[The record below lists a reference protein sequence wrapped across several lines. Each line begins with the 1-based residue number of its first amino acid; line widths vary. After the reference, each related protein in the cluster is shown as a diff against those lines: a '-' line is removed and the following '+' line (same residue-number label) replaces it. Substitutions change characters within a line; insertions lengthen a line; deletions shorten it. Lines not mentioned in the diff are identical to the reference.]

1 MVNGTVEAKSFN
13 AKYGSYGMLIEGKW
27 YNSKYEIKAEKGDE
41 VEFDDG
47 GKNYIKGLKVV
58 SSGGGSTGS
67 STNSSSPAARSGG
80 SGYGNRGKFPIGKDD
95 GQRSIIRQNSLARSI
110 EALEAAN
117 MFEGMDPKDMVSA
130 IISTA
135 RLFEAY
141 SAGDL
146 DREAAEQVG
155 AERNI
160 NDGFDPND

>member
-1 MVNGTVEAKSFN
+1 MINGTVEAKSFN
-13 AKYGSYGMLIEGKW
+13 AKYGSYGMLIAGKW

-58 SSGGGSTGS
+58 SSGGGSTTS
-67 STNSSSPAARSGG
+67 SASGPSTPARSVGG
-80 SGYGNRGKFPIGKDD
+80 GYGNRGKFPIGKDD

-110 EALEAAN
+110 EALKAAN
-117 MFEGMDPKDMVSA
+117 MFDGMDPNDMVST

-141 SAGDL
+141 SAGDI
-146 DREAAEQVG
+146 DREAAEL
-155 AERNI
+155 I
-160 NDGFDPND
+160 SDGFDPNE

>member
-1 MVNGTVEAKSFN
+1 MINGTVEAKSFN
-13 AKYGSYGMLIEGKW
+13 VKYGSYGMLIAGKW

-58 SSGGGSTGS
+58 SSGGASTT
-67 STNSSSPAARSGG
+67 STASGPSTSARSSG
-80 SGYGNRGKFPIGKDD
+80 SGYGNRGKFPIAKDD

-110 EALEAAN
+110 EALKAAN
-117 MFEGMDPKDMVSA
+117 MFDGMDPNDMVST

-141 SAGDL
+141 SAGDI
-146 DREAAEQVG
+146 DREAADL
-155 AERNI
+155 I
-160 NDGFDPND
+160 SDGFDPNE